1 MGDAHGQFVTA
12 YYRFVNQ
19 SYLVPENI
27 IFLSM
32 DGPSVNKLFKE
43 KFESDL
49 EKKGHFIML
58 DHVPY
63 IQYLTVSQKVC
74 ETLMKL
80 IWISLLSICTVF
92 SSSHLKKS
100 KNILMWKSSQK
111 FMVSACWDTFLL
123 DGSVLVR
130 IMKQFTK
137 LREYFLK
144 FLATQKGFND
154 KRRKAASERYI
165 RFKNATECHVFYSN
179 LSVFFWKILFFIK
192 FLDCFFEYFFLFF
205 KCTPVGTLWLS
216 GWWSKCIFS

>member
-1 MGDAHGQFVTA
+1 
-12 YYRFVNQ
+12 
-19 SYLVPENI
+19 
-27 IFLSM
+27 
-32 DGPSVNKLFKE
+32 
-43 KFESDL
+43 
-49 EKKGHFIML
+49 ML

-63 IQYLTVSQKVC
+63 IHYLTVSLKVWKA
-74 ETLMKL
+74 LMKL
-80 IWISLLSICTVF
+80 IWISLLLICTVS

-111 FMVSACWDTFLL
+111 FMVSACWDTFPLN
-123 DGSVLVR
+123 GSVLVR
-130 IMKQFTK
+130 IMEQFTK

-192 FLDCFFEYFFLFF
+192 FLDCFFEYFFPVFQVYPCRNPVIIGMMVEVYIFIAPSLF
-205 KCTPVGTLWLS
+205 K
-216 GWWSKCIFS
+216 